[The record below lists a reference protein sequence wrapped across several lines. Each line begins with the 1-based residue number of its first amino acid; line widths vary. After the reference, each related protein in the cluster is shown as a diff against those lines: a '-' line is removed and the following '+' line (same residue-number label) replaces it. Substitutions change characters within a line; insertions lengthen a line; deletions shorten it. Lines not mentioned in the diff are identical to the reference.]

1 MVLVERSLPRF
12 PMDVTIL
19 VPWGREDLTAMLH
32 RDAEV
37 LSEEAGE
44 DGTLVRARVG
54 EREFAIVEPLRVK
67 TSERAAG

>member
-1 MVLVERSLPRF
+1 MPSPAEVAAVRENMV
-12 PMDVTIL
+12 
-19 VPWGREDLTAMLH
+19 RESAMLH

-54 EREFAIVEPLRVK
+54 EREFAIVEAFRVK